1 MTAAAILLTA
11 FAAAASTGA
20 AGEHLL
26 AGANL
31 FRDARYADALVEFRV
46 AGKLGAPDAERYAGA
61 ALVKLERF
69 EEAVE
74 AFGGGDEPGP
84 DALVDYYRAVACAGA
99 RLYGCAER
107 LLAGIGARSG
117 PRIAEQAAKLSA
129 IAARELEK
137 RPSPATLEWY
147 LGRCGELRAQGR
159 ASLATAYCRE
169 ARALAQR
176 GGDAARAGRAE
187 DGLAELRKAAR

>member
-1 MTAAAILLTA
+1 VTAAAILLTA
-11 FAAAASTGA
+11 FAVSAPGPA

-26 AGANL
+26 AGANH
-31 FRDARYADALVEFRV
+31 FRDGRYGDALVEFRV
-46 AGKLGAPDAERYAGA
+46 AGKLGAPDAARYAGA

-69 EEAVE
+69 EDAVE

-84 DALVDYYRAVACAGA
+84 DALVDYYRAVACSGA
-99 RLYGCAER
+99 RLYVCAER

-117 PRIAEQAAKLSA
+117 PRIAEQAAKLA
-129 IAARELEK
+129 AVAARELEK

-147 LGRCGELRAQGR
+147 LSRCGELRAQGR
-159 ASLATAYCRE
+159 ATLATAYCRE

-176 GGDAARAGRAE
+176 GGDAARFARAE
-187 DGLAELRKAAR
+187 NGLAELRRAAR